1 VKRSA
6 KTSQAEGLPRHRL
19 RKRNDAPRRKPRQR
33 RKQRRS
39 VCSAVYNVLAFLM
52 GLCRLRKQMQRRRRL
67 LLPTLRRRH
76 AALRDPRVPE
86 LRLRNNA
93 PCQSSCR
100 FTWLSLHLCRAHS
113 LVVTVTD
120 SSVAFVLIA
129 LCVHDITRDYVCD
142 VRCLSSHSMA
152 TSLKITE

>member
-1 VKRSA
+1 MKRNA
-6 KTSQAEGLPRHRL
+6 KTSQAEGLLRHRL
-19 RKRNDAPRRKPRQR
+19 RKRNDAQRRKPRQR

-39 VCSAVYNVLAFLM
+39 VCSAVHNFLALLM
-52 GLCRLRKQMQRRRRL
+52 GLYRLQKQKQRRRRL

-76 AALRDPRVPE
+76 AALREPRVPE
-86 LRLRNNA
+86 LRFRNSA
-93 PCQSSCR
+93 PCRGSCR
-100 FTWLSLHLCRAHS
+100 FTWSSLLLCLAHS

-120 SSVAFVLIA
+120 SPVAFVLIA

-152 TSLKITE
+152 NSLKITE